1 MPPVSSLLSEAPSRC
16 WIYYAMRSS
25 MGEVATGPKL
35 SPEAL
40 LILTSLADGTKHGY
54 AIQQDI
60 AGLSGR
66 RLGPGSLYGAI
77 ARLEAA
83 GYIAAADAE
92 GPRRPYSLTAAGSRA
107 LAEAVESLQKV
118 VTTAAHRLATR

>member
-1 MPPVSSLLSEAPSRC
+1 MASAS
-16 WIYYAMRSS
+16 
-25 MGEVATGPKL
+25 KL

-40 LILTSLADGTKHGY
+40 LILTSLANGSKHGY

-60 AGLSGR
+60 VHLSGR

-83 GYIAAADAE
+83 GYIAAVKLQGA
-92 GPRRPYSLTAAGSRA
+92 RRPYSLTASGSRA
-107 LAEAVESLQKV
+107 LADEVESLRKI
-118 VTTAAHRLATR
+118 TMAAAHRLAAR

>member
-1 MPPVSSLLSEAPSRC
+1 MAPKVKLSSEA
-16 WIYYAMRSS
+16 
-25 MGEVATGPKL
+25 V
-35 SPEAL
+35 

-60 AGLSGR
+60 VRLSGR

-83 GYIAAADAE
+83 GYIVATEAE
-92 GPRRPYSLTAAGSRA
+92 GPRRPYRLTASGSRA
-107 LAEAVESLQKV
+107 LADAVEILRK
-118 VTTAAHRLATR
+118 VTTTAKRRLATR

>member
-1 MPPVSSLLSEAPSRC
+1 MAPK
-16 WIYYAMRSS
+16 
-25 MGEVATGPKL
+25 VKL
-35 SPEAL
+35 SSEAL

-60 AGLSGR
+60 VRLSGR

-83 GYIAAADAE
+83 GYIVATKAE
-92 GPRRPYSLTAAGSRA
+92 GPRRPYRLTASGSRA
-107 LAEAVESLQKV
+107 LADAVETLQKV
-118 VTTAAHRLATR
+118 TKTATRRLATR